1 MNFLRNFLSTFSA
14 LVVFSLILIISLLII
29 VVPDTDLAEVKE
41 RTVLQINLK
50 KTIVDRP
57 HSSEFN
63 FFNSA
68 YCGDG
73 LFSIQKAINQAV
85 NDTSIKAIYLKI
97 GDLKGSLA
105 NVSSLKKNI
114 LNFKNTGRKVIVHS
128 DGLSQIGYYLASSA
142 DSIFVDNLSHVEWK
156 GLGAQLLYFKSM
168 LDKLGIQA
176 QPIRV
181 GKYKSAIEPFIMDSI
196 SPDNELQVKEML
208 DDIWRTI
215 CSEVSS
221 LRNIPL
227 AKLDE
232 IADELGY
239 LMPEE
244 ALDIGLID
252 GVKYEDELRKSFNN
266 LVNGSPNFMSV
277 KSYNST
283 NLKLNEKGKKI
294 VVVNAEG
301 AIVDSP
307 SETDVSSVKYCKI
320 FDDILKDEKIEAV
333 VLRVNSPGGSALA
346 SEKMWRKLKLIQE
359 KMPSIVSLGNVAAS
373 GGYYIACAGD
383 TILAEKNTITGSI
396 GVFGLMFNVSK
407 LKNRIGVN
415 VEKIKTN
422 ELSDFPSFDRNL
434 SSKEKNRM
442 KKGIK
447 SVYDTFIKRVS
458 EGRDLSIEEVHKLSE
473 GRVWTGNQA
482 LEIGLID
489 SLGGLEEAINIAV
502 KAASIKEY
510 NLIYLPKEQT
520 PIEALVKRFSDQTQ
534 LSLPAPFSEY
544 NYIIKNP
551 SYFNSFSKPQV
562 RLPFV
567 FSIY

>member
-105 NVSSLKKNI
+105 NVSSLKRNI

-346 SEKMWRKLKLIQE
+346 SEKMWRKLKLIQA
-359 KMPSIVSLGNVAAS
+359 KMPLIVSLGNVAAS

>member
-1 MNFLRNFLSTFSA
+1 MKFLRNFLSTLSA

-29 VVPDTDLAEVKE
+29 VIPDTDLAEVKE

-68 YCGDG
+68 QCGDG
-73 LFSIQKAINQAV
+73 LFSIQKAISQAV
-85 NDTSIKAIYLKI
+85 NDTSIKAIYLNI
-97 GDLKGSLA
+97 GELKGSLA
-105 NVSSLKKNI
+105 NVSSLKRNI
-114 LNFKNTGRKVIVHS
+114 QNFKNTGRKVIVHS

-176 QPIRV
+176 EPIRV

-215 CSEVSS
+215 CLEVSS

-244 ALDIGLID
+244 ALGIGLID

-266 LVNGSPNFMSV
+266 LVNGSPNFISV

-294 VVVNAEG
+294 VVINAEG

-307 SETDVSSVKYCKI
+307 SETDVSSLKYCKI

-359 KMPSIVSLGNVAAS
+359 KMPLIVSLGNVAAS

-434 SSKEKNRM
+434 SNKEKNRM

-458 EGRDLSIEEVHKLSE
+458 EGRDLPIEEVHKLSE

-482 LEIGLID
+482 LEIGLVD

-510 NLIYLPKEQT
+510 KLIYLPKEQT

>member
-1 MNFLRNFLSTFSA
+1 MKFLRNFLSTLSA

-29 VVPDTDLAEVKE
+29 VIPDTDLAEVKE

-68 YCGDG
+68 QCGDG
-73 LFSIQKAINQAV
+73 LFSIQKAISQAV
-85 NDTSIKAIYLKI
+85 NDTSIKAIYLNI
-97 GDLKGSLA
+97 GELKGSLA
-105 NVSSLKKNI
+105 NVSSLKRNI
-114 LNFKNTGRKVIVHS
+114 QNFKNTGRKVIVHS

-176 QPIRV
+176 EPIRV

-215 CSEVSS
+215 CLEVSS

-266 LVNGSPNFMSV
+266 LVNGSPNFISV

-294 VVVNAEG
+294 VVINAEG
-301 AIVDSP
+301 AIVDSQ
-307 SETDVSSVKYCKI
+307 SETDVSSLKYCKI

-346 SEKMWRKLKLIQE
+346 SEKMWRKLKLIQK
-359 KMPSIVSLGNVAAS
+359 KMPLIVSLGNVAAS

-434 SSKEKNRM
+434 SNKEKNRM

-458 EGRDLSIEEVHKLSE
+458 EGRDLPIEEVHKLSE

-510 NLIYLPKEQT
+510 KLIYLPKEQT

>member
-1 MNFLRNFLSTFSA
+1 MKFLRNFLSTLSA

-29 VVPDTDLAEVKE
+29 VIPDTDLAEVKE

-68 YCGDG
+68 QCGDG
-73 LFSIQKAINQAV
+73 LFSIQKAISQAV
-85 NDTSIKAIYLKI
+85 NDTSIKAIYLNI
-97 GDLKGSLA
+97 GELKGSLA
-105 NVSSLKKNI
+105 NVSSLKRNI
-114 LNFKNTGRKVIVHS
+114 QNFKNTGRKVIVHS

-176 QPIRV
+176 EPIRV

-215 CSEVSS
+215 CLEVSS

-244 ALDIGLID
+244 ALGIGLID

-266 LVNGSPNFMSV
+266 LVNGSPNFISV

-294 VVVNAEG
+294 VVINAEG

-307 SETDVSSVKYCKI
+307 SETDVSSLKYCKI

-359 KMPSIVSLGNVAAS
+359 KMPLIVSLGNVAAS

-434 SSKEKNRM
+434 SNKEKNRM

-458 EGRDLSIEEVHKLSE
+458 EGRDLPIEEVHKLSE

-510 NLIYLPKEQT
+510 KLIYLPKEQT